1 MKKLQNKIVV
11 VTGSTR
17 GFGHAIA
24 EALLKA
30 GATVIITGRSQESLQ
45 QALISLQALGSV
57 RGELCDVTLEGQVH
71 QLADRVF
78 NEFGRI
84 DIWINNA
91 GYSSAAGHIVDFYP
105 SEALEMFK
113 ANDLGT
119 LYGTQAALKYMLP
132 RKQGTLVNIYG
143 AGSFLNPSSPTGLYA
158 ATKAWISSFTRTLAK
173 ELKSSG
179 VQLLGFSPGMMLT
192 DMLTSPTVIG
202 EDAKKMMER
211 YGFVLRFLAHK
222 PEQSAEKLVKVLAT
236 NRKSFLEYRQFKP
249 WTPFLGLLKVLWEN
263 ITRTGKVPEY
273 ELQFREAYKFE
284 GKK

>member
-1 MKKLQNKIVV
+1 MKKLLSKIAV

-24 EALLKA
+24 EALLKT

-45 QALISLQALGSV
+45 RALIGLQTLGSV
-57 RGELCDVTLEGQVH
+57 RGELCDVTVEGQVH

-91 GYSSAAGHIVDFYP
+91 GYSSAAGYILDFYP

-119 LYGTQAALKYMLP
+119 LYGTQAALQYMLP

-173 ELKSSG
+173 ELRGSG
-179 VQLLGFSPGMMLT
+179 VQVLGFSPGMMLT

-202 EDAKKMMER
+202 ENAKKMMER

-222 PEQSAEKLVKVLAT
+222 PEQSAEKLVEVLAT

-249 WTPFLGLLKVLWEN
+249 WTPFLGLLRVLWEN
-263 ITRTGKVPEY
+263 ITKTGKTPEY

>member
-1 MKKLQNKIVV
+1 MKKLLSKIAV

-24 EALLKA
+24 EALLKT

-45 QALISLQALGSV
+45 RALIGLQTLGSV
-57 RGELCDVTLEGQVH
+57 RGELCDVTVEGQVH

-91 GYSSAAGHIVDFYP
+91 GYSSAAGYILDFYP

-119 LYGTQAALKYMLP
+119 LYGTQAALQYMLP

-173 ELKSSG
+173 ELRGSG
-179 VQLLGFSPGMMLT
+179 VQVLGFSPGMMLT

-202 EDAKKMMER
+202 ENAKKMMER

-222 PEQSAEKLVKVLAT
+222 PEQSAEKLVEVLAT

-249 WTPFLGLLKVLWEN
+249 WTPFLGLLRVLWGN
-263 ITRTGKVPEY
+263 ITKTGKTPEY

-284 GKK
+284 GEK